1 MQYLY
6 ISAEWESSMK
16 IGIVGGIGPES
27 TIDYYKK
34 IIQLYR
40 NKVKDGSYPEIVI
53 NSVDMNKMMDIMIRS
68 GWDELC
74 SMLSHAVEELK
85 NAGAE
90 IAIIASNTPHIV
102 FEKVKNLVKL
112 PLLSI
117 VEATG
122 EYVAEMGCRKVGL
135 LGTGFT
141 MKEHFYQDVLSK
153 FNIETVV
160 PSGKQ
165 QEYIHEKLFS
175 EIELGIIKQE
185 TKNEFIRIVNAMIEK
200 FNIEGIILGC
210 TELPMIMNQNDFSIP
225 VIDTVEI
232 HVRKLIEIITK

>member
-1 MQYLY
+1 
-6 ISAEWESSMK
+6 
-16 IGIVGGIGPES
+16 
-27 TIDYYKK
+27 
-34 IIQLYR
+34 
-40 NKVKDGSYPEIVI
+40 
-53 NSVDMNKMMDIMIRS
+53 
-68 GWDELC
+68 
-74 SMLSHAVEELK
+74 
-85 NAGAE
+85 
-90 IAIIASNTPHIV
+90 
-102 FEKVKNLVKL
+102 
-112 PLLSI
+112 
-117 VEATG
+117 
-122 EYVAEMGCRKVGL
+122 
-135 LGTGFT
+135 